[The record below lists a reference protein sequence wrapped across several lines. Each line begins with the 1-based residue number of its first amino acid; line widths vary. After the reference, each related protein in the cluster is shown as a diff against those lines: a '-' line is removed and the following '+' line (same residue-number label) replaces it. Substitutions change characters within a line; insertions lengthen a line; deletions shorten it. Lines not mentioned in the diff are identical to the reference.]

1 MRKLVL
7 KFAVLALAVLI
18 ASPVWAAKEEK
29 KGEKKT
35 NKAVAKAFE
44 LPTIITLSAE
54 QMTKLAEVKKEY
66 EPKLEELH
74 KKQAGILTAEQKKA
88 AQEAS
93 KAAKAAGKKGKEA
106 KADVDAAVK
115 LTDDQKK
122 QQEEVSKELKEL
134 NGKIRDSIASFL
146 TEEQKTHLKPM
157 KKKKNA

>member
-1 MRKLVL
+1 MRKFVL

-29 KGEKKT
+29 KAKGAS
-35 NKAVAKAFE
+35 KAVAKAFE

-66 EPKLEELH
+66 EPKLEAAM
-74 KKQAGILTAEQKKA
+74 KKQNEILTAEQKKA
-88 AQEAS
+88 RQEAS

-106 KADVDAAVK
+106 QADIAAAVK

-122 QQEEVSKELKEL
+122 QQEEVAKELKEL
-134 NGKIRDSIASFL
+134 NGKIKDQIASFL
-146 TEEQKTHLKPM
+146 TAEQKAHLTT
-157 KKKKNA
+157 KKKKKDA

>member
-18 ASPVWAAKEEK
+18 ASPVWAAKEDK
-29 KGEKKT
+29 KKDKA
-35 NKAVAKAFE
+35 NKAVAKVFE

-66 EPKLEELH
+66 EPKLVELN
-74 KKQAGILTAEQKKA
+74 KKQASILTDEQKKA
-88 AQEAS
+88 RQEAM
-93 KAAKAAGKKGKEA
+93 KATKAAGKKGKEA

-122 QQEEVSKELKEL
+122 QQEEVAKESKELT
-134 NGKIRDSIASFL
+134 GKIRDSIASFL

-157 KKKKNA
+157 KKKKAA

>member
-18 ASPVWAAKEEK
+18 ASPVWAAKEDK
-29 KGEKKT
+29 KKDKA
-35 NKAVAKAFE
+35 NKAVAKVFE

-54 QMTKLAEVKKEY
+54 QMTKLAEVMKEY

-74 KKQAGILTAEQKKA
+74 KKQANILTDEQKKA
-88 AQEAS
+88 RQEAM

-122 QQEEVSKELKEL
+122 QQEEVAKETKEL
-134 NGKIRDSIASFL
+134 NGKIHDSIASFL

-157 KKKKNA
+157 KKKKAA

>member
-18 ASPVWAAKEEK
+18 ASPVWAAKDEK
-29 KGEKKT
+29 KKDKA
-35 NKAVAKAFE
+35 NKAVAKVFE

-74 KKQAGILTAEQKKA
+74 KKQTSILTDEQKKA
-88 AQEAS
+88 RQEAM

-122 QQEEVSKELKEL
+122 QQEEVAKETKELT
-134 NGKIRDSIASFL
+134 GKIHDSIASFL

-157 KKKKNA
+157 KKKKAA